1 MNNQQIAAVFDDIAE
16 MLKLKKDNIF
26 KIRAYQKVAHEIKEL
41 SVEVE
46 QLVRED
52 RLKEIPGAGEAITKK
67 ITELVTT
74 GKLEYYEKLKAE
86 FWRLLRTASCFLLE
100 ILSGIS
106 SSPSISFIQS

>member
-1 MNNQQIAAVFDDIAE
+1 MKNAEIAATFEDIAE

-26 KIRAYQKVAHEIKEL
+26 KIRAYQKVAREIREL

-67 ITELVTT
+67 LTELVNT
-74 GKLEYYEKLKAE
+74 GRLEYYEKLKAE
-86 FWRLLRTASCFLLE
+86 LKEQAHQTKE
-100 ILSGIS
+100 
-106 SSPSISFIQS
+106 